1 MGSRGSD
8 PIQQNRMDIIHTYNF
23 NITCPLGNLNNDF
36 MATRALVRRV
46 YVTCTYV
53 MYPMNCHEAI
63 TVIAKKHVLR
73 LHVFVYICA
82 LKTAIE
88 NFILLH
94 FF

>member
-1 MGSRGSD
+1 
-8 PIQQNRMDIIHTYNF
+8 
-23 NITCPLGNLNNDF
+23 

-53 MYPMNCHEAI
+53 MHPMNCDEAI
-63 TVIAKKHVLR
+63 TVIAKRHVLK
-73 LHVFVYICA
+73 LYMYVYICA

-94 FF
+94 FL